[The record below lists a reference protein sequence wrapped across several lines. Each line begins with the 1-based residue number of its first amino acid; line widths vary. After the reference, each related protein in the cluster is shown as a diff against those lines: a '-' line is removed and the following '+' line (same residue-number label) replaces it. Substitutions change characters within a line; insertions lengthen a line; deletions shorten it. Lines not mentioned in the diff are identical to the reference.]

1 MCCRFAATARR
12 PCRRASRETSRRANP
27 GCLWR
32 NQTFTESSRRPQR
45 HRRDAC
51 SMAWRCRFLTMQ
63 LVLVDFH
70 TAGCPVDLGAGS
82 GASPASRAAPG
93 ASPAARRRPVVSRW
107 TGSTP
112 LHFACGTLGAAP
124 DFISVLISAGA
135 EVNAQ
140 DHDGG
145 TPLARITWEFP
156 AQPCHVKILEIM
168 LRAGASLDSVR
179 NNDSFDVLLQTH
191 RSARNEHFVAMSDIV
206 ASVRR
211 HGSWKAHCIAPH
223 RMVLRLRSL
232 LARGR
237 AKLPRARRRSQ
248 ASASRQA
255 LYFIVRQG
263 DNGIVWNI
271 LSYWRATK

>member
-1 MCCRFAATARR
+1 MDRGFHGFGFEGCGGLVVLSLRR
-12 PCRRASRETSRRANP
+12 EGTYTVSPSEPRNESPSEPRLPVEKSNFHGIVASTSTPSTRRLLDGVAVP
-27 GCLWR
+27 V
-32 NQTFTESSRRPQR
+32 P
-45 HRRDAC
+45 HR
-51 SMAWRCRFLTMQ
+51 STQ

-70 TAGCPVDLGAGS
+70 TAGCPADPGAGS

-93 ASPAARRRPVVSRW
+93 ASPAARRRPGR
-107 TGSTP
+107 T
-112 LHFACGTLGAAP
+112 
-124 DFISVLISAGA
+124 AGA
-135 EVNAQ
+135 EVNARA
-140 DHDGG
+140 DDGA
-145 TPLARITWEFP
+145 TPLARLMWEFS
-156 AQPCHVKILEIM
+156 ARACQVKILEIL

-179 NNDSFDVLLQTH
+179 NNDSFDALLQSN
-191 RSARNEHFVAMSDIV
+191 RGSRNEHFVAMRDIV

-232 LARGR
+232 VARGR

-248 ASASRQA
+248 ASASSQA
-255 LYFIVRQG
+255 LYFLVRQG